1 MHNNSKGKEKMSKC
15 ITREKAGAFLIE
27 TKLCK
32 WLQNVKISVKITVIT
47 TEEIFGKQKTK
58 ISWKFCSKRKNPK
71 I

>member
-1 MHNNSKGKEKMSKC
+1 MSKC
-15 ITREKAGAFLIE
+15 ITHEKAGAFLIE

-58 ISWKFCSKRKNPK
+58 ISDNKTEIIFFC
-71 I
+71 IIYL